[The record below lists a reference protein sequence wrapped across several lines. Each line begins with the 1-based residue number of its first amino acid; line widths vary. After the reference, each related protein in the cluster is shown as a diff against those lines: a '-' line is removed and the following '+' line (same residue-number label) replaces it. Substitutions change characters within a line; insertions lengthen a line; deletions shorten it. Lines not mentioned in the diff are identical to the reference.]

1 MIYSV
6 RHVTIFGYEP
16 AVRESVMEVRM
27 QPRSEG
33 RQRCLNFQLTVSPT
47 TSVMSYRDFMG
58 NTVHHFDIAGS
69 HTQVKLTAQG
79 VVEVESPEPPD
90 AVAAGSWEELDALT
104 ALEDHWE
111 MMLPSQFTAP
121 TDELQKLATEI
132 GCERRGHLFEFL
144 TELNQSMF
152 QKFAY
157 VPKSTKV
164 DSPIDE
170 ALTNRQG
177 VCQDFAHIMIA
188 LLRRLRVPA
197 RYVSG
202 YLFHEPKSKDRSSD
216 GASHA
221 WVEVLVPKLGWI
233 AFDPT
238 NNLIAD
244 DRHIRV
250 ALGRD
255 YADVPPTRG
264 VYKGEATSELSVSV
278 TVSPSNRPL
287 PEELMP
293 TVVLQP
299 RIVPP
304 RNNVRV
310 DQGRQQQQQQQQQ

>member
-16 AVRESVMEVRM
+16 AVRESIMEVRM

-33 RQRCLNFQLTVSPT
+33 RQRCLNFQLTVNPT
-47 TSVMSYRDFMG
+47 TNVMHYRDFMG
-58 NTVHHFDIAGS
+58 NSVHHFDIAGS
-69 HTQVKLTAQG
+69 HAEAKITAQG
-79 VVEVESPEPPD
+79 LVEVESGDLPF
-90 AVAAGSWEELDALT
+90 AGAAGSWDDLDALT
-104 ALEDHWE
+104 ATEDHWE
-111 MMLPSQFTAP
+111 MMLPSQFTEP
-121 TDELQKLATEI
+121 TEEVEKLAKEI
-132 GCERRGHLFEFL
+132 DCERRGNLFEFL
-144 TELNQSMF
+144 TEINQSMW
-152 QKFAY
+152 QNFAY

-170 ALTNRQG
+170 ALSNRNG

-188 LLRRLRVPA
+188 LLRRLKVPT

-202 YLFHEPKSKDRSSD
+202 YLCHEAESKDRSLD

-221 WVEVLVPKLGWI
+221 WVEVLVPKLGWV

-238 NNLIAD
+238 NNLLAA

-250 ALGRD
+250 AIGRD

-264 VYKGEATSELSVSV
+264 VYKGETTSELSVSV
-278 TVSPSNRPL
+278 TVSTSNRPL

-293 TVVLQP
+293 STILQP

-304 RNNVRV
+304 RNSSRV
-310 DQGRQQQQQQQQQ
+310 DQGRQQQQQQQQ

>member
-90 AVAAGSWEELDALT
+90 AVAAGSWGELDALT

-111 MMLPSQFTAP
+111 MMLPSQYTAP

-238 NNLIAD
+238 NDLIAD

-293 TVVLQP
+293 SVVLQP

-310 DQGRQQQQQQQQQ
+310 DQGRQQQQQQQ

>member
-33 RQRCLNFQLTVSPT
+33 RQRCLNFQLTVSPST
-47 TSVMSYRDFMG
+47 NVMSYRDFMG

-90 AVAAGSWEELDALT
+90 AVAAGSWEELDART
-104 ALEDHWE
+104 AIEDHWE
-111 MMLPSQFTAP
+111 MMLPSQYTSP

-132 GCERRGHLFEFL
+132 GCERRGNLFEFL
-144 TELNQSMF
+144 TELNHSMF

-188 LLRRLRVPA
+188 LLRGLRVPA

-202 YLFHEPKSKDRSSD
+202 YLFHEPESKDGSSD

-238 NNLIAD
+238 NNSIAD

-293 TVVLQP
+293 SAVLQP

-304 RNNVRV
+304 RNSVRG
-310 DQGRQQQQQQQQQ
+310 DQGRQQQQQQQQ